1 MGVLAAWTSQ
11 HKALHLLLEPAPL
24 QLPAGAPAAGPAPA
38 LSYCLSEWCMKAAFK
53 AVHMSLQGLL
63 RGAAG
68 LSGPGRHRR
77 LAWERAQGQ
86 VVQPLPAG
94 GLGP

>member
-1 MGVLAAWTSQ
+1 MGLLAAWISQ
-11 HKALHLLLEPAPL
+11 HKPLHLLG
-24 QLPAGAPAAGPAPA
+24 LPPAAAFRDSGCRPCTHAESY
-38 LSYCLSEWCMKAAFK
+38 LSDRCMERATK
-53 AVHMSLQGLL
+53 AVHLSLQGLL

-68 LSGPGRHRR
+68 LPGPGRHRR
-77 LAWERAQGQ
+77 LAWERPQGQ